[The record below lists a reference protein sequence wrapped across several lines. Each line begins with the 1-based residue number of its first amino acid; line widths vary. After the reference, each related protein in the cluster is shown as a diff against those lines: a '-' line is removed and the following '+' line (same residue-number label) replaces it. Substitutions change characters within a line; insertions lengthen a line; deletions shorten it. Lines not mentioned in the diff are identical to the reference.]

1 MRRLL
6 RALATLIPHRTDW
19 RAMGWGGVGCA
30 LLSAA
35 MMTLAFPRWGVDWL
49 AWIGLAPIFA
59 ATRSRPPRAAKWLWY
74 LFGVAWIYASVCWF
88 NVTVYVNVLVIGGI
102 ILMALILALWVL
114 LFGWCALW
122 LRRLGPL
129 SLALIPMAWVAIE
142 WLHHFGDLAFP
153 WLFLAHTQ
161 WARPTLIQ
169 SASLFGTHGLSFLI
183 VAGNLILVEVI
194 ALAIRV
200 RRGEREFSWVGIAA
214 LAWGA
219 LMVLNTLLGAHALA
233 RWHRPPGEEALRVAI
248 VQPAWEQRDKL
259 EAMMGGALGLDLY
272 RVMLEQLRA
281 MEPGSVDLV
290 ILPESVIMDFAFP
303 LEGRHWRDALAH
315 EAERLDA
322 TLIFGAN
329 RAAPREGLSLDTV
342 VSYSDLEIANSIWVL
357 DPEGNVAGV
366 YDKIRLVPFSESAP
380 LISLIPGLMELTLGN
395 IALFVPGEEHT
406 LLPVRWDSGT
416 ALIGAQV
423 CFESTFADLVRRFTR
438 EGAQVLVTVTN
449 DAWFLETSGPR
460 QHWIVQ
466 PFRAVENRRWTIQ
479 AANTGIS
486 SVVDPAGIV
495 IERTDLG
502 ECTVMHQRVEPLDG
516 QTLYTRHGD
525 WLAQCFLALSAL
537 ATVFAIARHRR
548 RQRTE
553 RPQ

>member
-6 RALATLIPHRTDW
+6 RALATLIPHRADW
-19 RAMGWGGVGCA
+19 RAMGWGGVCCA

-35 MMTLAFPRWGVDWL
+35 MMTLAFPRWGIGWL
-49 AWIGLAPIFA
+49 AWVGLAPIFA

-74 LFGVAWIYASVCWF
+74 LFGVAWIYASICWF
-88 NVTVYVNVLVIGGI
+88 NVTIYVNALIIGGI
-102 ILMALILALWVL
+102 ILMALILGLLVL
-114 LFGWCALW
+114 LFGWCAIW

-142 WLHHFGDLAFP
+142 WLHNFSDLSFP

-161 WARPTLIQ
+161 WDRPTLIQ

-183 VAGNLILVEVI
+183 VAGNLILVEVV
-194 ALAIRV
+194 ALAVRV
-200 RRGEREFSWVGIAA
+200 RRGEREFSWVGVAA

-233 RWHRPPGEEALRVAI
+233 RWHRPPGEEAIRVAI

-259 EAMMGGALGLDLY
+259 EAMEQPAFSLDLY
-272 RVMLEQLRA
+272 RVMIEQLRA
-281 MEPGSVDLV
+281 LQPGEVDLV

-315 EAERLDA
+315 EAERLGA
-322 TLIFGAN
+322 TIIFGAN
-329 RAAPREGLSLDTV
+329 RATVPEGMSLDMIY
-342 VSYSDLEIANSIWVL
+342 SYGDLEIANSVWAL
-357 DPEGNVAGV
+357 DPDGEVAGV

-395 IALFVPGEEHT
+395 IALFVPGEEHA
-406 LLPVRWDSGT
+406 LLPVRRDDKT
-416 ALIGAQV
+416 IPVGAHV
-423 CFESTFADLVRRFTR
+423 CFESTFADLVRRFTLK
-438 EGAQVLVTVTN
+438 GAQLLVTVTN
-449 DAWFLETSGPR
+449 DAWFLETSGPW

-466 PFRAVENRRWTIQ
+466 PFRAVENRRWVIQ

-486 SVVDPAGIV
+486 SVVDPAGVV
-495 IERTDLG
+495 IARTDLG
-502 ECTVMHQRVEPLDG
+502 ECTVMRQRVEPLDG

-537 ATVFAIARHRR
+537 ATVIAIARDRR
-548 RQRTE
+548 LRRTE
-553 RPQ
+553 RTQ